1 MSNQLKGSLNTT
13 GKLQAKSVSIVAKP
27 KLSELADIDISA
39 REDGSMVIWDELS
52 QTFKVQG
59 EMKNPKLF
67 IAGGSF

>member
-1 MSNQLKGSLNTT
+1 MSNQLKGSLTTT
-13 GKLQAKSVSIVAKP
+13 GRLQAKSVSIVAKP
-27 KLSELADIDISA
+27 KLSELADIDISS
-39 REDGSMVIWDELS
+39 REDGSMVIWDQPS